1 MIISGLGS
9 PSLED
14 YGLRKWHQIAG
25 VLKCRTPIYGC
36 QTHVQASRQPASLT
50 HAAIKQP
57 HWNDGLGGYCSWRWR
72 GSFQPSWFR
81 TGWAGVRAGTPQG
94 EGTVVGSCTYTDAV
108 LHACF
113 IQSRPQVQSIVTLE
127 YCACVCAHTRVYV
140 CVCVY
145 LWQFHHPHSQIH
157 SLVARSSLQ
166 PGCVSNWH
174 SNWQIWMPPLDD

>member
-94 EGTVVGSCTYTDAV
+94 EGIVVGSCTYTDAV

-140 CVCVY
+140 CVCVSICDSSITPTVRSTAW
-145 LWQFHHPHSQIH
+145 LPARHC
-157 SLVARSSLQ
+157 SLAVFLIDILIGRFECRL
-166 PGCVSNWH
+166 
-174 SNWQIWMPPLDD
+174 